1 LPIGLPPSGLHVHR
15 SSGGATPVS
24 TREPTALFSPSVP
37 GCGGP
42 PWTSRE
48 ARGSAHH
55 ADKGAN
61 LPRGSSSS
69 PSARRATARRNDL
82 SCGLSCMLG
91 AELRVRPCA
100 DRPTRADPVRAR
112 ASGLATYAAAGAA
125 QNAATQARIMDTV
138 RILCSVALH
147 SSFYPYTLPATLT
160 GSWHSKKRNQPRSLE
175 KNQPRK
181 GKSGAIVRRIR
192 D

>member
-1 LPIGLPPSGLHVHR
+1 
-15 SSGGATPVS
+15 
-24 TREPTALFSPSVP
+24 
-37 GCGGP
+37 
-42 PWTSRE
+42 
-48 ARGSAHH
+48 
-55 ADKGAN
+55 
-61 LPRGSSSS
+61 
-69 PSARRATARRNDL
+69 
-82 SCGLSCMLG
+82 
-91 AELRVRPCA
+91 
-100 DRPTRADPVRAR
+100 
-112 ASGLATYAAAGAA
+112 
-125 QNAATQARIMDTV
+125 MDTV